1 MKIGYERVST
11 ATQSHDSQTANL
23 KAAGCE
29 KIYRDTGSGAIVD
42 RPQLTACLAD
52 LRPGDVLV
60 VLDLSRL
67 GQSLQHL
74 VQLAGELNVRGVE
87 LVSLREG
94 IDSTTAQ
101 GRLVFGVF
109 AALAEF
115 QRDIIR
121 EGVHNG
127 LAAAAAQGRRGGR
140 PVKLTN
146 EQVAAAAAMQNAG
159 KSRSAIARVLKV
171 SRSTLYR
178 ALK

>member
-11 ATQSHDSQTANL
+11 TSQSHDSQTANL
-23 KAAGCE
+23 RAAGCE
-29 KIYRDTGSGAIVD
+29 RIYRDTGSGSVVE
-42 RPQLTACLAD
+42 RPQLAACLVE

-67 GQSLQHL
+67 GRSLPHL

-101 GRLVFGVF
+101 GRLVFGLF
-109 AALAEF
+109 ASLAEF
-115 QRDIIR
+115 ERDLIR
-121 EGVHNG
+121 ERVRAG
-127 LAAAAAQGRRGGR
+127 LEAAAAAGRRGGR
-140 PVKLTN
+140 PVKLTG
-146 EQVAAAAAMQNAG
+146 EQVNAAAAMEEAG
-159 KSRSAIARVLKV
+159 KSRAAIARVLGV